1 MKKIFFGLAAL
12 MLSMTVLAERVSQED
27 AALVANNFMNVG
39 NTVSGVQK
47 APAKKMVLKKAATA
61 SENQYYVYENAN
73 GEGWVIVAAD
83 DAVTPILAYSKTG
96 TFRIDNQPVNVRT
109 WFAKY
114 DKFIKKVEADGVKAS
129 EEAKTQWK
137 NLRKGL
143 PDDPAGNVIVDMLV
157 KTQWDQDDPYWMYT
171 PGTGSKKAYTGC
183 VATAMAQVMNYWQW
197 PVKGTG
203 SRTYQPIQL
212 EYDEDGNVTG
222 SYILYEGKLTA
233 NFGETTYDWA
243 NMKNKYTSSATTAQK
258 QAVATLM
265 YHCGVATD
273 MMYGTDAEGGSGTY
287 TVNYGDWDWADDE
300 GECAQNA
307 LANFFGYKKSTLT
320 GYMRDGY
327 IDKESGYKYYDKWT
341 DAAWTAMIKEELDK
355 HHPIM
360 YGGAGD
366 EGGHS
371 FICDGY
377 DDKNYFHFNWGWS
390 GSNDGWYKL
399 DNLVPGSGGAG
410 GGSYSFSE
418 DQDVLIG
425 IVPDKKDLPMIT
437 ITWSVDGE
445 ETTSEIMQEDPLVL
459 PANPANCENGKVF
472 VGWTAQSEVSGE
484 KPADLFTTAGSKT
497 VTEAITYYAV
507 YATAEGGSAPINTT
521 LTMGDYAAP
530 DGTFGAFTFTA
541 GGSGTSAAYNANGK
555 DARYYAS
562 NTLTIAAE
570 SEMTKIVF
578 NISAQGKKRLAP
590 ITASTGTIAT
600 QKSGDTQ
607 VTWTG
612 SATSVTFTVG
622 AKADYGTES
631 DKAGQLDFTS
641 VDITTG
647 GGATYSD
654 YSLSCGAA
662 VVCELSSI
670 ELNTTNVKKTFKEG
684 EAFNYNGLVVTAHF
698 SNCADKT
705 VTPTSVSTP
714 DMSTP
719 GNKTITVSYTKGEI
733 TKTATYD
740 ITVTELPTYAIKF
753 FSEGTQIGA
762 TQNVKEGQ
770 QAEVPTGI
778 TAECEDYTFVG
789 WWTAELPADNQ
800 VAQTWV
806 TNFKATKDQ
815 DYYAIFSKTEAG
827 QGGEAAFDGTTGGDF
842 KFYGQKGETKYYAKA
857 SVNSSNKLESTTD
870 ETEAATFTFA
880 KVDGGF
886 TIKNGDKYLAYAGS
900 STNVKL
906 QADAYTWDISASD
919 AGAGSW
925 RAVASTATTR
935 ALVLRVTDSYQ
946 SFGAYATSNITGS
959 EYFDIEIGGGAPA
972 ATTYYSSVVTCGET
986 AIDNNVVAPK
996 AIKVLENGQ
1005 IVIILGDQKYTIFG
1019 QKIQ

>member
-1 MKKIFFGLAAL
+1 
-12 MLSMTVLAERVSQED
+12 MLSMTVLAERVSQDD

-73 GEGWVIVAAD
+73 GEGWVMVAAND
-83 DAVTPILAYSKTG
+83 VISPILAYSNTG
-96 TFRIDNQPVNVRT
+96 TFRTDNQPINLKS
-109 WFAKY
+109 WLGKY
-114 DKFIKKVEADGVKAS
+114 DKFITKVEADGVEAS
-129 EEAKTQWK
+129 EEAKAQWNK
-137 NLRKGL
+137 LRKAL
-143 PDDPAGNVIVDMLV
+143 PDDPAGTVIVGPLV
-157 KTQWDQDDPYWMYT
+157 QTQWDQDDPYWMYT

-197 PVKGTG
+197 PEKGTG

-212 EYDEDGNVTG
+212 EYDDEGNVTG
-222 SYILYEGKLTA
+222 SYILYEGNLTA
-233 NFGETTYDWA
+233 KFGETTYDWA

-273 MMYGTDAEGGSGTY
+273 MMYGTNAEGGSGTY

-307 LANFFGYKKSTLT
+307 LVMFFGYKKSTIT
-320 GYMRDGY
+320 GYMRDGN
-327 IDKESGYKYYDKWT
+327 EQGGVKYYDKWT

-355 HHPIM
+355 KHPIM

-377 DDKNYFHFNWGWS
+377 DSKDYFHFNWGWS

-437 ITWSVDGE
+437 ITWSVDGD

-484 KPADLFTTAGSKT
+484 KPADLFTTAAGKT

-507 YATAEGGSAPINTT
+507 FATEEGGSAPVNTT
-521 LTMGDYAAP
+521 LTMEDYAAP

-541 GGSGTSAAYNANGK
+541 GGSGTAAAYNPTGK

-562 NTLTIAAE
+562 NTLTISAE
-570 SEMTKIVF
+570 TEMTKIVF
-578 NISAQGKKRLAP
+578 NISAQGKKRLAT

-641 VDITTG
+641 VDITAG

-654 YSLSCGAA
+654 YSITCSG
-662 VVCELSSI
+662 
-670 ELNTTNVKKTFKEG
+670 
-684 EAFNYNGLVVTAHF
+684 
-698 SNCADKT
+698 
-705 VTPTSVSTP
+705 VTPEPVYY
-714 DMSTP
+714 
-719 GNKTITVSYTKGEI
+719 NIR
-733 TKTATYD
+733 
-740 ITVTELPTYAIKF
+740 F
-753 FSEGTQIGA
+753 FNNGTQIGE
-762 TQNVKEGQ
+762 TQSVLKNQ
-770 QAEVPTGI
+770 QADVPTGI

-789 WWTAELPADNQ
+789 WWTAELPADNK
-800 VAQTWV
+800 VAQTWI
-806 TNFKATKDQ
+806 TNFKATKNQ
-815 DYYAIFSKTEAG
+815 DYYAIYSKTEEGAG
-827 QGGEAAFDGTTGGDF
+827 GAAEEETTYTFTSKAWADATNSWTSNADGNQYNNDNQGVQVTTGTTGAGA
-842 KFYGQKGETKYYAKA
+842 ETKNSLDNVSKVVFKYCTNATKGVGSITVTVGTAELSKDVTKTGGTELRDLEFAFDNKSGKVSFEVECTTNSIY
-857 SVNSSNKLESTTD
+857 VNS
-870 ETEAATFTFA
+870 
-880 KVDGGF
+880 V
-886 TIKNGDKYLAYAGS
+886 TI
-900 STNVKL
+900 
-906 QADAYTWDISASD
+906 
-919 AGAGSW
+919 
-925 RAVASTATTR
+925 TA
-935 ALVLRVTDSYQ
+935 
-946 SFGAYATSNITGS
+946 
-959 EYFDIEIGGGAPA
+959 GGGTSS
-972 ATTYYSSVVTCGET
+972 TTYYSSVVTCGET

>member
-61 SENQYYVYENAN
+61 TENQYYIYENAN
-73 GEGWVIVAAD
+73 GEGWVMVAAND
-83 DAVTPILAYSKTG
+83 VVSPILAYSNTG
-96 TFRIDNQPVNVRT
+96 TFRTDNQPVNVRS
-109 WFAKY
+109 WLGKY
-114 DKFIKKVEADGVKAS
+114 DKFITKIEADGAAQDEEVAAEWSALKKGVRKAKGD
-129 EEAKTQWK
+129 AVVGPLIKT
-137 NLRKGL
+137 
-143 PDDPAGNVIVDMLV
+143 
-157 KTQWDQDDPYWMYT
+157 TWDQDDPYWKYT
-171 PGTGSKKAYTGC
+171 PGSGSKKAYTGC

-197 PVKGTG
+197 PKKGTG

-212 EYDEDGNVTG
+212 VYDDEGYPTG
-222 SYILYEGKLTA
+222 ETYILYQGELTA
-233 NFGETTYDWA
+233 NFGETTYDWD
-243 NMKNKYTSSATTAQK
+243 NMLNKYTSSATTAQK
-258 QAVATLM
+258 DAVATLM

-273 MMYGTDAEGGSGTY
+273 MMYGSDDEGGSGTY

-300 GECAQNA
+300 GDCAQNA

-320 GYMRDGY
+320 GYMRDGN
-327 IDKESGYKYYDKWT
+327 EQGGVKYYNKWT

-355 HHPIM
+355 KHPIM
-360 YGGAGD
+360 YGGASD

-377 DDKNYFHFNWGWS
+377 DDSNYFHFNWGWS
-390 GSNDGWYKL
+390 GSNDGYYKL
-399 DNLVPGSGGAG
+399 SSLKPGSGGAG
-410 GGSYSFSE
+410 GGGYDFSE

-437 ITWSVDGE
+437 ITWSVDGD

-459 PANPANCENGKVF
+459 PANPANCPSGKVF
-472 VGWTAQSEVSGE
+472 VGWTANSTVEGN
-484 KPADLFTTAGSKT
+484 KPADLFTTAKDKT
-497 VTEAITYYAV
+497 VTEATTYYAV
-507 YATAEGGSAPINTT
+507 FADEQEGEGAGEPTVNT
-521 LTMGDYAAP
+521 Y
-530 DGTFGAFTFTA
+530 TFTTKDWADDTNSWTSIQDGAGFDNDKNGVQVTASATGASASTKAEVNGVSKVVVSYCTNASKGEGSIDIEIGDVKVSNNVTKTGGATLRNLEYAFDNASGIAKITVNCTTNSIYINSITITAA
-541 GGSGTSAAYNANGK
+541 GGSGK
-555 DARYYAS
+555 
-562 NTLTIAAE
+562 
-570 SEMTKIVF
+570 
-578 NISAQGKKRLAP
+578 
-590 ITASTGTIAT
+590 
-600 QKSGDTQ
+600 
-607 VTWTG
+607 
-612 SATSVTFTVG
+612 
-622 AKADYGTES
+622 
-631 DKAGQLDFTS
+631 
-641 VDITTG
+641 
-647 GGATYSD
+647 TYSN
-654 YSLSCGAA
+654 YSLNCGAP
-662 VVCELSSI
+662 CEGELTSI
-670 ELNTTNVKKTFKEG
+670 TLNTDNVKKTFKEG
-684 EAFNYNGLVVTAHF
+684 EEFSYAGLVVTANF
-698 SNCADKT
+698 DGCDSKN
-705 VTPTSVSTP
+705 VTSKASVSTP
-714 DMSTP
+714 DM
-719 GNKTITVSYTKGEI
+719 NIAGE
-733 TKTATYD
+733 K
-740 ITVTELPTYAIKF
+740 TVTVTYESKSAEYKINVTALPTYAIKF
-753 FSEGTQIGA
+753 FSEGTQVGA

-770 QAEVPTGI
+770 QADVPTGI

-906 QADAYTWDISASD
+906 QADAYTWDIQASE
-919 AGAGSW
+919 AGFGSW
-925 RAVASTATTR
+925 RAIASTANTR
-935 ALVLRVTDSYQ
+935 ALVLRDTYQ
-946 SFGAYATSNITGS
+946 SFGAYATSNINGT
-959 EYFDIEIGGGAPA
+959 EYFDLEIGGGAPA

>member
-129 EEAKTQWK
+129 EEAQTQWK

-143 PDDPAGNVIVDMLV
+143 PDDPAGNVVVDMLV

-197 PVKGTG
+197 PEKGTG

-212 EYDEDGNVTG
+212 EYDDEGYVTG
-222 SYILYEGKLTA
+222 SYILYEGNLTA
-233 NFGETTYDWA
+233 NFGETKYDWA
-243 NMKNKYTSSATTAQK
+243 NMKNKYTNSATTAQK

-273 MMYGTDAEGGSGTY
+273 MMYGTNAEGGSGTY

-307 LANFFGYKKSTLT
+307 LVMFFGYKKSTIT
-320 GYMRDGY
+320 GYMRDGN
-327 IDKESGYKYYDKWT
+327 EQGGVKYYDKWT

-355 HHPIM
+355 KHPIM

-377 DDKNYFHFNWGWS
+377 DSKDYFHFNWGWS

-437 ITWSVDGE
+437 ITWSVDGD

-459 PANPANCENGKVF
+459 PANPANCPSGKVF
-472 VGWTAQSEVSGE
+472 VGWTANSTVEGN
-484 KPADLFTTAGSKT
+484 KPADLFTTAKDKT
-497 VTEAITYYAV
+497 VTEAGAGFDNDKNGVQVTASATGASASTKAEVNGVSKVVVSYCTNASKGEGSIDIEIGDVKVSNNVTKTGGATLRNLEYAFDNASGIAKITVNCTTNSIYINSITI
-507 YATAEGGSAPINTT
+507 TA
-521 LTMGDYAAP
+521 
-530 DGTFGAFTFTA
+530 A
-541 GGSGTSAAYNANGK
+541 GGSGK
-555 DARYYAS
+555 
-562 NTLTIAAE
+562 
-570 SEMTKIVF
+570 
-578 NISAQGKKRLAP
+578 
-590 ITASTGTIAT
+590 
-600 QKSGDTQ
+600 
-607 VTWTG
+607 
-612 SATSVTFTVG
+612 
-622 AKADYGTES
+622 
-631 DKAGQLDFTS
+631 
-641 VDITTG
+641 
-647 GGATYSD
+647 TYSN
-654 YSLSCGAA
+654 YSLNCGAP
-662 VVCELSSI
+662 CEGELTSI
-670 ELNTTNVKKTFKEG
+670 TLNTDNVKKTFKEG
-684 EAFNYNGLVVTAHF
+684 EEFSYAGLVVTANF
-698 SNCADKT
+698 DGCDSKN
-705 VTPTSVSTP
+705 VTSKASVSTP
-714 DMSTP
+714 DM
-719 GNKTITVSYTKGEI
+719 NIAGE
-733 TKTATYD
+733 K
-740 ITVTELPTYAIKF
+740 TVTVTYEGKSAEYKINVTALPTYAIKF

-789 WWTAELPADNQ
+789 W
-800 VAQTWV
+800 
-806 TNFKATKDQ
+806 
-815 DYYAIFSKTEAG
+815 AIFSKTEAG

-857 SVNSSNKLESTTD
+857 SINSSNKLESTTD

-906 QADAYTWDISASD
+906 QADAYTWDIQASE
-919 AGAGSW
+919 AGFGSW
-925 RAVASTATTR
+925 RAIASTANTR
-935 ALVLRVTDSYQ
+935 ALVLRDTYQ
-946 SFGAYATSNITGS
+946 SFGAYASSNINGT
-959 EYFDIEIGGGAPA
+959 EYFDLEIGGGAPA

>member
-73 GEGWVIVAAD
+73 GEGWVMVAAND
-83 DAVTPILAYSKTG
+83 VVSPILAYSNTG
-96 TFRIDNQPVNVRT
+96 TFRTDNQPVNVRT
-109 WFAKY
+109 WLGKY
-114 DKFIKKVEADGVKAS
+114 DKFITKIEADGAAQDEEVAAEWSALKKGVRKAKGD
-129 EEAKTQWK
+129 AIVGPLIKT
-137 NLRKGL
+137 
-143 PDDPAGNVIVDMLV
+143 
-157 KTQWDQDDPYWMYT
+157 TWDQDDPYWTLT
-171 PGTGSKKAYTGC
+171 PNGSGSIDKAYTGC

-197 PVKGTG
+197 PKQGKG
-203 SRTYQPIQL
+203 SHTYQPIMQL
-212 EYDEDGNVTG
+212 DDDGDGYPDRDTIIYPGN
-222 SYILYEGKLTA
+222 LTA
-233 NFGETTYDWA
+233 NFGETTYDWD
-243 NMKNKYTSSATTAQK
+243 NMLNKYTNSATTAQEN
-258 QAVATLM
+258 AVATLM
-265 YHCGVATD
+265 FHCGVSVE
-273 MMYGTDAEGGSGTY
+273 MMYGDDNYGGSGAY
-287 TVNYGDWDWADDE
+287 TGNYGDWTDPT
-300 GECAQNA
+300 CAQNA
-307 LANFFGYKKSTLT
+307 FPTYFGYKKDGLVS
-320 GYMRDGY
+320 YMRDGFSSKGTEY
-327 IDKESGYKYYDKWT
+327 YKKWS
-341 DAAWTAMIKEELDK
+341 DPEWTAMVKEELDK
-355 HHPIM
+355 KHPIM

-377 DDKNYFHFNWGWS
+377 DDSNYFHFNWGWS
-390 GSNDGWYKL
+390 GQNDGYYKL
-399 DNLVPGSGGAG
+399 SSLKPGSGGAG
-410 GGSYSFSE
+410 GGGYDFSE
-418 DQDVLIG
+418 DQDVIIG
-425 IVPDKKDLPMIT
+425 IVPDKKDMPKVIV
-437 ITWSVDGE
+437 TWSVDGE
-445 ETTSEIMQEDPLVL
+445 ETDVEFTQEDPLVL
-459 PANPANCENGKVF
+459 PDNPANCENGKVF

-484 KPADLFTTAGSKT
+484 RPSDLFTKAGSKS
-497 VTEAITYYAV
+497 VIEAITYYAV
-507 YATAEGGSAPINTT
+507 FANEEGEGSKDITLDATKDTSFPKDGIT
-521 LTMGDYAAP
+521 LTTSNGALDNGTDYRIYKGATLTITSSVGDMSSI
-530 DGTFGAFTFTA
+530 AFTFSGSYD
-541 GGSGTSAAYNANGK
+541 GGGWESTYTPNAATWTSPACTSGSSGK
-555 DARYYAS
+555 QAR
-562 NTLTIAAE
+562 I
-570 SEMTKIVF
+570 TKIV
-578 NISAQGKKRLAP
+578 
-590 ITASTGTIAT
+590 
-600 QKSGDTQ
+600 
-607 VTWTG
+607 VT
-612 SATSVTFTVG
+612 V
-622 AKADYGTES
+622 
-631 DKAGQLDFTS
+631 
-641 VDITTG
+641 
-647 GGATYSD
+647 GGATYSN
-654 YSLSCGAA
+654 YSLTCSG
-662 VVCELSSI
+662 
-670 ELNTTNVKKTFKEG
+670 
-684 EAFNYNGLVVTAHF
+684 
-698 SNCADKT
+698 
-705 VTPTSVSTP
+705 VTPEPVYY
-714 DMSTP
+714 
-719 GNKTITVSYTKGEI
+719 NIR
-733 TKTATYD
+733 
-740 ITVTELPTYAIKF
+740 F
-753 FSEGTQIGA
+753 FNNGTQIGE
-762 TQNVKEGQ
+762 TQNVLKNQ

-789 WWTAELPADNQ
+789 WWTAELPANNQ

-946 SFGAYATSNITGS
+946 SFGAYATSNITGT
-959 EYFDIEIGGGAPA
+959 EYFDLEIGGGAPA

>member
-73 GEGWVIVAAD
+73 GEGWVIVAAND
-83 DAVTPILAYSKTG
+83 VVTPVLAYSNTG
-96 TFRIDNQPVNVRT
+96 SFRTDNMPKNISN
-109 WFAKY
+109 WMSKY
-114 DKFIKKVEADGVKAS
+114 DHFIQKLEADGVVAS
-129 EEAKTQWK
+129 EETKAQWT
-137 NLRKGL
+137 NLRKASAPQAKAAAVVGPL
-143 PDDPAGNVIVDMLV
+143 IQ
-157 KTQWDQDDPYWMYT
+157 TQWDQDAPYNNLC
-171 PGTGSKKAYTGC
+171 PGTGTWGKGSSKAATGC
-183 VATAMAQVMNYWQW
+183 AATALAQVMKYWEW

-203 SRTYQPIQL
+203 SHSYQPLDPNSDTGAQSKR
-212 EYDEDGNVTG
+212 YGVQSADFGN
-222 SYILYEGKLTA
+222 
-233 NFGETTYDWA
+233 TTYDWA
-243 NMKNKYTSSATTAQK
+243 NMLNIYSGSTTSDQKN
-258 QAVATLM
+258 AVATLM
-265 YHCGVATD
+265 YHCGVAME
-273 MMYGTDAEGGSGTY
+273 MMYGNYDDGGSGAY
-287 TVNYGDWDWADDE
+287 TANYGIWDSE
-300 GECAQNA
+300 EFPCSQNA
-307 LANFFGYKKSTLT
+307 LVTYFGYPQEGLVS
-320 GYMRDGY
+320 YMRDGY
-327 IDKESGYKYYDKWT
+327 IDKESGYKYYDSWT
-341 DAAWTAMIKEELDK
+341 DAAWTAMVKAELDLK
-355 HHPIM
+355 RPIL
-360 YGGAGD
+360 YAGEGD

-377 DDKNYFHFNWGWS
+377 DTSNKFHFNWGWS
-390 GSNDGWYKL
+390 GDCDGYFTL
-399 DNLVPGSGGAG
+399 SSLNPGGDGIG
-410 GGSYSFSE
+410 GGGYDFSE
-418 DQDVLIG
+418 GQEVIIG
-425 IVPDKKDLPMIT
+425 IRRPGKDVNVS
-437 ITWSVDGE
+437 WYADGVLFD
-445 ETTSEIMQEDPLVL
+445 ETVATGGSLTL
-459 PANPANCENGKVF
+459 PASAPEDCQNGKVF

-484 KPADLFTTAGSKT
+484 KPADLFTTAKGKT

-507 YATAEGGSAPINTT
+507 FATAEGGSAPVNTT
-521 LTMGDYAAP
+521 LTMEDYKAAS
-530 DGTFGAFTFTA
+530 GTFGNFTFEAVKNSGSTA
-541 GGSGTSAAYNANGK
+541 PTYNADGK
-555 DARYYAS
+555 DVRLYAK
-562 NTLTIAAE
+562 NTLTISSAT
-570 SEMTKIVF
+570 EMTEIVF
-578 NISAQGKKRLAP
+578 NISTAGLKRLAP

-622 AKADYGTES
+622 DKADYGTDGS
-631 DKAGQLDFTS
+631 SKAGQLDFTS
-641 VDITTG
+641 VDITAG

-753 FSEGTQIGA
+753 FSEGTQVGA

-770 QAEVPTGI
+770 QADVPTGI

-789 WWTAELPADNQ
+789 WWTAELLADNTE
-800 VAQTWV
+800 AKAWISDFT
-806 TNFKATKDQ
+806 ATKDQ
-815 DYYAIFSKTEAG
+815 NYYAIFSKTEEGAG
-827 QGGEAAFDGTTGGDF
+827 GAAAFDGTTGGTF
-842 KFYGQKGETKYYAKA
+842 KIYAQVGETKYYATGT
-857 SVNSSNKLESTTD
+857 VSSGKLESTTV
-870 ETEAATFTFA
+870 EAEASEYTFEKVTDGFA
-880 KVDGGF
+880 
-886 TIKNGDKYLAYAGS
+886 IKISENTYLKYSGS
-900 STNVKL
+900 STNL
-906 QADAYTWDISASD
+906 GTQSTAYTWNIE
-919 AGAGSW
+919 AGTAGSW
-925 RAVASTATTR
+925 RVNATTGSNR
-935 ALVLRVTDSYQ
+935 ALAFS
-946 SFGAYATSNITGS
+946 SIGKFGGYSTGNIGKTVQDAT
-959 EYFDIEIGGGAPA
+959 YYDVEIGGGAPA

>member
-73 GEGWVIVAAD
+73 GEGWVMVAAND
-83 DAVTPILAYSKTG
+83 VVSPILAYSNTG
-96 TFRIDNQPVNVRT
+96 TFRTDNQPVNVRT
-109 WFAKY
+109 WLGKY
-114 DKFIKKVEADGVKAS
+114 DKFITKIEADGAAQDEEVAAEWSALKKGVRKA
-129 EEAKTQWK
+129 
-137 NLRKGL
+137 KGDAVVG
-143 PDDPAGNVIVDMLV
+143 PLV
-157 KTQWDQDDPYWMYT
+157 KTTWDQDNPYWTLT
-171 PGTGSKKAYTGC
+171 PNGSGSIGKAYTGC

-197 PVKGTG
+197 PKKGTG
-203 SRTYQPIQL
+203 SHTYQPIMQL
-212 EYDEDGNVTG
+212 DDDGDGYPDRDTIIYPGN
-222 SYILYEGKLTA
+222 LTA
-233 NFGETTYDWA
+233 NFGETTYDWD
-243 NMKNKYTSSATTAQK
+243 NMLNKYTNSATTAQK
-258 QAVATLM
+258 NAVATLM
-265 YHCGVATD
+265 FHCGVSVE
-273 MMYGTDAEGGSGTY
+273 MMYGDANYGGSGTY
-287 TVNYGDWDWADDE
+287 TVNYGDEEDHA
-300 GECAQNA
+300 CAQNA
-307 LANFFGYKKSTLT
+307 LWMNFGYKKSTIT
-320 GYMRDGY
+320 GYMRDGFSY
-327 IDKESGYKYYDKWT
+327 QGTTYYEKWT
-341 DAAWTAMIKEELDK
+341 DAEWTAMVKEELDK
-355 HHPIM
+355 KHPIM
-360 YGGAGD
+360 YGGASD

-377 DDKNYFHFNWGWS
+377 DDSNYFHFNWGWS
-390 GSNDGWYKL
+390 GSNDGYYKL
-399 DNLVPGSGGAG
+399 SSLKPGSGGAG
-410 GGSYSFSE
+410 GGGYDFSE

-437 ITWSVDGE
+437 ITWSVDGD

-484 KPADLFTTAGSKT
+484 KPADLFTTAAGKT

-507 YATAEGGSAPINTT
+507 FATEEGGSAPVNTT
-521 LTMGDYAAP
+521 LTMEDYAAP

-541 GGSGTSAAYNANGK
+541 GGSGTAAAYNPTGK

-562 NTLTIAAE
+562 NTLTISAE
-570 SEMTKIVF
+570 TEMTKIVF

-622 AKADYGTES
+622 DKADYGTES

-647 GGATYSD
+647 GGATYSN
-654 YSLSCGAA
+654 YSITCSG
-662 VVCELSSI
+662 
-670 ELNTTNVKKTFKEG
+670 
-684 EAFNYNGLVVTAHF
+684 
-698 SNCADKT
+698 
-705 VTPTSVSTP
+705 VTPEPVYYNIRFFNN
-714 DMSTP
+714 
-719 GNKTITVSYTKGEI
+719 GN
-733 TKTATYD
+733 
-740 ITVTELPTYAIKF
+740 
-753 FSEGTQIGA
+753 QIGE
-762 TQNVKEGQ
+762 TQSVLKNQ

-778 TAECEDYTFVG
+778 TAECAEYTFVG
-789 WWTAELPADNQ
+789 WWTSTLPADNTE
-800 VAQTWV
+800 AKTWV

-815 DYYAIFSKTEAG
+815 DYYAIFSKTEEGEGGAAEEETTYTFTSKAWADATNSWTSNADG
-827 QGGEAAFDGTTGGDF
+827 NQYNNDNQGVQVTTGTTGAGA
-842 KFYGQKGETKYYAKA
+842 ETKNSLDNVSKVVIKYCTNATKGVGSITVTVGTAELSKDVTKTGGTELRDLEFAFDNKSGKVSFEVECTTNSIY
-857 SVNSSNKLESTTD
+857 VNS
-870 ETEAATFTFA
+870 
-880 KVDGGF
+880 V
-886 TIKNGDKYLAYAGS
+886 TI
-900 STNVKL
+900 
-906 QADAYTWDISASD
+906 
-919 AGAGSW
+919 
-925 RAVASTATTR
+925 TA
-935 ALVLRVTDSYQ
+935 
-946 SFGAYATSNITGS
+946 
-959 EYFDIEIGGGAPA
+959 GGGTSS
-972 ATTYYSSVVTCGET
+972 TTYYSSVVTCGET